1 VEFDFFFILYVG
13 LSLGKPKNNRADFIL
28 VLVISQKYWKQ
39 DTNTGYIL
47 TISKYSNPILFM
59 AKILLLFRKQATSNS

>member
-1 VEFDFFFILYVG
+1 VG